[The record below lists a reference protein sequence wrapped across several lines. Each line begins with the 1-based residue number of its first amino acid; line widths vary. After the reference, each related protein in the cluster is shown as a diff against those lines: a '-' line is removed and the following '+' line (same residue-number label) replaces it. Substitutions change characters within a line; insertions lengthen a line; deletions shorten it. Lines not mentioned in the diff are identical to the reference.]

1 MSQVAEEVFVV
12 RRMWAAANWISV
24 VKGILSGNVW
34 RGWAGYSGLMIYVTS
49 EAGGGVARR
58 RMART
63 MPGGRIRAEALARG
77 PNGLAL
83 CRWCDLEILAKRRRT
98 FCSDYCVDQWRL
110 RTDPGYVRER
120 VFARDRGVCAGC
132 GADTVAIFAALK
144 RARGKERAAGL
155 RFYGMKTISSRRSLW
170 DADHVVPVAEGGG
183 QCDLDNLRT
192 LCVACH
198 REATAALRARISGR
212 QKTKYANLVPAN
224 APE

>member
-1 MSQVAEEVFVV
+1 VG
-12 RRMWAAANWISV
+12 R
-24 VKGILSGNVW
+24 
-34 RGWAGYSGLMIYVTS
+34 YSGLMMGVAS
-49 EAGGGVARR
+49 EAESGIARR
-58 RMART
+58 RVART
-63 MPGGRIRAEALARG
+63 MPGGRVRAAALARG

-170 DADHVVPVAEGGG
+170 DADHIVPVAEGGG
-183 QCDLDNLRT
+183 QCDLDNLQT

-212 QKTKYANLVPAN
+212 QRTKGADIAAAD